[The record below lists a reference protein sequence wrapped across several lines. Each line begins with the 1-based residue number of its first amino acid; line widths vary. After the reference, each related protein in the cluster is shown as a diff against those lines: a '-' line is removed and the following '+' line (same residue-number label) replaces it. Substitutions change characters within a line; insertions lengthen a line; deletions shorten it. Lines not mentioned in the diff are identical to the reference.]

1 MNSAPAA
8 PARPLPSGLAARF
21 VCGAHRGQ
29 LTQASAPLLTWGTV
43 LVATTGTGTA
53 GRALRS
59 LLYGVKGAADV
70 WRHRQAV
77 GRDHPLLDAMFMA
90 LRTSCDSRDI
100 TALRNCGGRDL
111 ASLRGVVP
119 RARRTE
125 YRDWNNCAVAAAL
138 VDDKA
143 RCNRRLRAAGIEA
156 PRQILLDAGT
166 QVWTAPEDV
175 THGNPRTPGALR
187 FSHPDVPY
195 ATSWMLKD
203 RYGLQGESV
212 WVARAGH
219 TPRTGDRALE
229 DLVRAGRLVAEE
241 LLRPDDWFAQSG
253 DTALPTMRVV
263 TSKLRERT
271 ETTGMVLFRGGVG
284 AVAANRRQGG
294 TAHLVHEDGSCGDG
308 LDALGENRGPCAYVL
323 PMSWAEAIRD
333 MCTEAHDLF
342 PCVGS
347 VGWDVGLSDR
357 GPVVLEG
364 NPNWGMNVPQLM
376 PGRLMLEE
384 FRATR
389 FRADWQRGR
398 HERATGLGDR

>member
-1 MNSAPAA
+1 MTSASAA
-8 PARPLPSGLAARF
+8 PVARPPLPSSLAARF

-29 LTQASAPLLTWGTV
+29 LTQVSAPRLTWGTV
-43 LVATTGTGTA
+43 LVTTTGTGTA

-70 WRHRQAV
+70 WRHREAI
-77 GRDHPLLDAMFMA
+77 GRDHPLLDALFMA

-100 TALRNCGGRDL
+100 TALRKCGGRDL
-111 ASLRGVVP
+111 TALRGVVP

-125 YRDWNNCAVAAAL
+125 YRDWNNCAVAAA
-138 VDDKA
+138 VVNDKA
-143 RCNRRLRAAGIEA
+143 RCNRRLGAAGIAA
-156 PRQILLDAGT
+156 PRQIPLDAGT
-166 QVWTAPEDV
+166 RVWTAAEGV
-175 THGNPRTPGALR
+175 AHGTTLE

-219 TPRTGDRALE
+219 EPRTGDRALE

-241 LLRPDDWFAQSG
+241 LLRPEGWFAESG

-263 TSKLRERT
+263 TSRLRGRT
-271 ETTGMVLFRGGVG
+271 EVAGTVLFRGGVG

-323 PMSWAEAIRD
+323 PTSWAKDIRT
-333 MCTEAHDLF
+333 MCTAAHDLF

-376 PGRLMLEE
+376 PGRPMLEE
-384 FRATR
+384 FRTTR
-389 FRADWQRGR
+389 FRDGW
-398 HERATGLGDR
+398 